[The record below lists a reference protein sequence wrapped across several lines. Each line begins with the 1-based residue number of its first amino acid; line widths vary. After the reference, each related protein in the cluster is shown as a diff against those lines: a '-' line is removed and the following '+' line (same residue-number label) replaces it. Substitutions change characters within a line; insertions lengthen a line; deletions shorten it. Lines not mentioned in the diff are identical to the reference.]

1 MGASCSRV
9 IPIPKNNAILP
20 IQLQLLSNNNA
31 SVMFVKI
38 IGIKSKYLMSFNPTP
53 YSQGDV
59 ARLLR
64 NGIRHCFFVSTITR
78 AGLPYIER
86 R

>member
-1 MGASCSRV
+1 M
-9 IPIPKNNAILP
+9 K
-20 IQLQLLSNNNA
+20 LQLLSNNTS

-53 YSQGDV
+53 YSVRTLHATSLPPYSQGGV

-64 NGIRHCFFVSTITR
+64 NGITDMNM
-78 AGLPYIER
+78 L
-86 R
+86 